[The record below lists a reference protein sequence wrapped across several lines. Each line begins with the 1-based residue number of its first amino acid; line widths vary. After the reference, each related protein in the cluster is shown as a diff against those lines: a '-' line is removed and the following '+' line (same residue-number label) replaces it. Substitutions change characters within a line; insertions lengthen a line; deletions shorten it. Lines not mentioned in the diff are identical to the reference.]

1 MSEPGL
7 SFRLFTTITLV
18 AGTTF
23 LMWLGEQITLRGV
36 GNGISLII
44 FSGIVAEIPRALAS
58 TFELGELEHYRADDC
73 RNFHISN
80 LNSVIYCI
88 L

>member
-1 MSEPGL
+1 MIEPGT
-7 SFRLFTTITLV
+7 SFQITTTISLV

-44 FSGIVAEIPRALAS
+44 FRNCSGN
-58 TFELGELEHYRADDC
+58 T
-73 RNFHISN
+73 
-80 LNSVIYCI
+80 
-88 L
+88 